1 MFLLSFPFIRKYT
14 VIKQSS
20 HKKKQI
26 LTFSDGFVAVQR

>member
-20 HKKKQI
+20 HKKTN
-26 LTFSDGFVAVQR
+26 LNLFY

>member
-20 HKKKQI
+20 HKKKTN
-26 LTFSDGFVAVQR
+26 LNLFY

>member
-20 HKKKQI
+20 HKKTNINI
-26 LTFSDGFVAVQR
+26 LR